1 MAAVRMRAS
10 QGPEFAKTRYSYET
24 ESRSFG
30 PRTRSRKRPG
40 RRETNCWSWLSAKK
54 ERSVFEL
61 QRIATGQIGPRAPS
75 AHQPRATVRATAR
88 APPSLTCARRVLAT
102 PSRAAHPRILPARA
116 MAAGVPEGDER
127 AFPDATE
134 APSRGK
140 AVPAGGD
147 LRARARAPGVD
158 AQGRPTRWP
167 WRAPGD
173 VDRASTGPEAHV
185 LFPPSRLHEACRKG
199 HAEEVLWLLDRAE
212 PRLSVDARDPG
223 GRTPLHFAAG
233 WGRLEIVR
241 LLLERGA
248 ALEPRDEWGKA
259 PVDWARQ
266 ADRKDAVVALRVEA
280 VHRGV
285 VGGRGSAAPLST
297 FLEAALDKTEAEVR
311 KDMDAFARKAYD
323 RYEAMD
329 RREGEGK

>member
-1 MAAVRMRAS
+1 
-10 QGPEFAKTRYSYET
+10 
-24 ESRSFG
+24 
-30 PRTRSRKRPG
+30 
-40 RRETNCWSWLSAKK
+40 
-54 ERSVFEL
+54 
-61 QRIATGQIGPRAPS
+61 
-75 AHQPRATVRATAR
+75 
-88 APPSLTCARRVLAT
+88 
-102 PSRAAHPRILPARA
+102 

-297 FLEAALDKTEAEVR
+297 FLEAALGKTEAEVR

-329 RREGEGK
+329 RREAKGTE